1 MENTFIDNFSSILF
15 ADLNDHRGWLK
26 ENPLLAHYT
35 SVPVL
40 EQIMKSNEI
49 WMSNP
54 LFMNDLHEL
63 RFGLL
68 QGRHCFI
75 NSKELEN
82 ACETNEIYHRLINTF
97 EQQFE
102 DFHTNHALDT
112 YVMCLTE
119 HKTLDNHGSLSMW
132 RGYGAVGGGAAIIFD
147 SSTLDMEDTSATLII
162 DKVKYETNESRIEW
176 IKSKILALADFL
188 QQQPQ
193 SNEHI
198 EVLVKLWLLRLKIFS
213 LLTKHNGFE
222 EENEWRVIYMS
233 ELDQEQKFHPMF
245 SYAITSRGVEPKL
258 KLKIIPNTGV
268 LEDDISLDKL
278 VNKII
283 LGPTNSSTLHENSI
297 KKMLNLIGKN
307 SIALKVISSD
317 IPFRA

>member
-1 MENTFIDNFSSILF
+1 MENTFIEKFWPILF
-15 ADLNDHRGWLK
+15 ADLNDHRNWLK
-26 ENPLLAHYT
+26 DNPLLAHYT
-35 SVPVL
+35 SISVL
-40 EQIMKSNEI
+40 EQIMRNNEI

-63 RFGLL
+63 RFGLS
-68 QGRHCFI
+68 QGRDCFI
-75 NSKELEN
+75 NSKELEQ
-82 ACETNEIYHRLINTF
+82 ACETNEIYQNLINTF

-147 SSTLDMEDTSATLII
+147 SSKLDLSDTKATLII
-162 DKVKYETNESRIEW
+162 DKVKYQTNEERIEW
-176 IKSKILALADFL
+176 IRSKIIALADFL
-188 QQQPQ
+188 KQEPEA
-193 SNEHI
+193 NEHVEDI
-198 EVLVKLWLLRLKIFS
+198 VHFWLLRLKIFS
-213 LLTKHNGFE
+213 LLTKHNGFY

-233 ELDQEQKFHPMF
+233 ELDPEQKFHTMF
-245 SYAITSRGVEPKL
+245 SYAITPRGVEPKL
-258 KLKIIPNTGV
+258 KLEIKPNTGI

-278 VNKII
+278 INRII
-283 LGPTNSSTLHENSI
+283 LGPTNSSLLHENSI
-297 KKMLNLIGKN
+297 KKMLNLIGQD
-307 SIALKVISSD
+307 SIAQRVISSD